1 MQVEREVNG
10 SNERAKKYPR
20 INAKVLNRADFS
32 KAVVL
37 HPLPRVDEL
46 STDVDSDVRS
56 KYFVQARNGV
66 PVRMALIALILG
78 LKPWTHSSE
87 PEQGSLP
94 PQKGTAVC
102 NPKGIKCMNDAC
114 VTQREHQN
122 TEAKFAFFQKPRLR
136 FVCSYCE
143 REALPAFC
151 AYPRGEVYYPADEL
165 LDCPLDPSRFIFFPD
180 EDSARDSNFR
190 PPKKMAGRV

>member
-1 MQVEREVNG
+1 
-10 SNERAKKYPR
+10 
-20 INAKVLNRADFS
+20 
-32 KAVVL
+32 
-37 HPLPRVDEL
+37 
-46 STDVDSDVRS
+46 
-56 KYFVQARNGV
+56 
-66 PVRMALIALILG
+66 MALIALILG
-78 LKPWTHSSE
+78 LKPWTHSSW
-87 PEQGSLP
+87 PEQGSP
-94 PQKGTAVC
+94 PFREGTAVRD
-102 NPKGIKCMNDAC
+102 PKGIRCMNAAC
-114 VTQREHQN
+114 VTQREPQN
-122 TEAKFAFFQKPRLR
+122 TEAKFTFFQRPGLR